1 MSMLLPINT
10 TTSSSSTTAPSS
22 SSSSTAHHEVLQ
34 RRHRQETYRLQQL
47 QQDQVASSS
56 STSSYCPSVV
66 IDIAPQQAVQQGLT
80 NKQSCRCTVTSLR
93 RNGMRDYDYC
103 LACLD
108 SGVSCLVRDHVQS
121 PGPQSQ
127 TLSQEFTVFHV
138 SDKLDAF
145 LIDNSFKIPY
155 GMTMNRFLTE
165 NVYDR
170 DDEES
175 KRRRREQEYE
185 DFCLQVYNMV

>member
-10 TTSSSSTTAPSS
+10 TTSSSNTAAPSS
-22 SSSSTAHHEVLQ
+22 SSFSTAHHEVLQ
-34 RRHRQETYRLQQL
+34 RRHRQETYRQL
-47 QQDQVASSS
+47 EQDQVASSS
-56 STSSYCPSVV
+56 PTSSHYPSVV
-66 IDIAPQQAVQQGLT
+66 IDIVPQQGAQQGLT
-80 NKQSCRCTVTSLR
+80 NKQSCQCTVTSLR

-138 SDKLDAF
+138 SNKLDAF
-145 LIDNSFKIPY
+145 LTDNPFKIPY

-165 NVYDR
+165 HVYDR